1 MKERL
6 HNEELMQL
14 RLRKGDE
21 IALREL
27 VDLYRPQMLMEA
39 YYILRDMHE
48 AEDLVQEVFIRFW
61 SLRHKVELKPSFSA
75 YLSRAVRYE
84 CIIKIKK
91 ERVREKRQQQYGYF
105 MESSVNM
112 QPFENAELASK
123 LNDAMQEIPP
133 AARKSFMMSYME
145 DKSQKA
151 IAEEQNI
158 SLQVVKNNISK
169 ALKILRQK
177 LHPIK

>member
-1 MKERL
+1 MKDRL
-6 HNEELMQL
+6 HNEELMLL
-14 RLRKGDE
+14 RLREGDE
-21 IALREL
+21 VALREL

-39 YYILRDMHE
+39 YYILRNMHE

-61 SLRHKVELKPSFSA
+61 SLRDKIELKPSFSA

-84 CIIKIKK
+84 CIIKIKREK
-91 ERVREKRQQQYGYF
+91 VRERRQHHYSYF
-105 MESSVNM
+105 MESSVNIK
-112 QPFENAELASK
+112 PFENTELASK
-123 LNDAMQEIPP
+123 LNAAIQEIPP

-151 IAEEQNI
+151 IAAEQNI

-177 LHPIK
+177 LHTVK